1 MGTISHVTVEALVV
15 CRNSVQWTQE
25 GQNDVI
31 VGKVMQVP
39 CRDIRYDYQD
49 MWAIPQKDSGIFTGC
64 DFQLKSGEY
73 LDKPTF
79 DSFTVFRIQDK
90 FINDYWIIYGTRDDL
105 TTSCNTCCDPDV
117 TPPVPMPHIDS
128 EIIIRIAPTEVL
140 DIENNN
146 GDPYMTFG
154 IPSLGAGERY
164 FPYGSLNNV
173 PFAPASSSGYAT
185 TTALLTFLNS
195 TYTPFVWTKTSDDL
209 TLIATGGS
217 EGDLLGVNIFALTP
231 SA

>member
-1 MGTISHVTVEALVV
+1 MGTISQVTVEALVV
-15 CRNSVQWTQE
+15 CRNSIQWTQE
-25 GQNDVI
+25 GQPDVI

-64 DFQLKSGEY
+64 TFELKSGEY
-73 LDKPTF
+73 LSKPTF

-90 FINDYWIIYGTRDDL
+90 LTNDYWIIYGTRDDL
-105 TTSCNTCCDPDV
+105 TTSCDTCCDESAI
-117 TPPVPMPHIDS
+117 PMPHVDS
-128 EIIIRIAPTEVL
+128 EIIIRIATTEVL
-140 DIENNN
+140 DIENESGN
-146 GDPYMTFG
+146 PYMTFG
-154 IPSLGAGERY
+154 IPSLGVGQRY

-173 PFAPASSSGYAT
+173 AYAPASSSGYST
-185 TTALLTFLNS
+185 ITALLSFLNS
-195 TYTPFVWTKTSDDL
+195 TYTPFVWTKTSDDM

-217 EGDLLGVNIFALTP
+217 NGDLLGLNVFALMP